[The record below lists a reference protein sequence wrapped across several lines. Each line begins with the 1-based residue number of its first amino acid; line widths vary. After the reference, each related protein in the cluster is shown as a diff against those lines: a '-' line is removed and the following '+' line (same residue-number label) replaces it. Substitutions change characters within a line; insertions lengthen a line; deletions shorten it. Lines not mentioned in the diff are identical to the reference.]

1 MTTGAAEDGQAMR
14 GEEGRPDRCAP
25 APESG
30 AAGGPQ
36 GQAGMSA
43 AFVAR
48 ASDAIAAKS
57 LGHFSTHGLGEV
69 LAEMGAAHDQAA
81 VRALTRR
88 LVSDEEY
95 GLVEAIAAGLRET
108 AAHDDEFVRMASAAA
123 DMVRYDI
130 AEGPVI
136 RSLISVGSAD
146 PDAAVPIAEDLVKTG
161 DADYAA
167 FLIGGAYSRA
177 AKRCDDVIESLASS
191 DDPSHVAA
199 ALRSLRVA
207 HIEHG
212 APGAGRIADAVDT
225 ALRVDDDDVH
235 REAMEALLDIHV
247 ADRERTGP
255 MIRELAMR
263 RHVCKPILAT
273 CVSLDPPFDDDACLE
288 YLDICIEGV
297 SASDRDVVHSAYRS
311 LERLAGFRPD
321 RAARILAK
329 LAERGAY
336 VDSRARPVIEE
347 LWKKDPEVAAEAI
360 TSLLK
365 RALRE
370 DVDGYLPS
378 MVEHASRF
386 SDPAPI
392 SEAIAAALE
401 SEPSA
406 PRRRIL
412 EMAAL
417 RVSPAAA
424 AARPM

>member
-1 MTTGAAEDGQAMR
+1 
-14 GEEGRPDRCAP
+14 
-25 APESG
+25 
-30 AAGGPQ
+30 
-36 GQAGMSA
+36 MSA

-48 ASDAIAAKS
+48 ASDAIAAKE

-69 LAEMGAAHDQAA
+69 LAETGAAHDQAA

-88 LVSDEEY
+88 LIDDEAY

-123 DMVRYDI
+123 GMVRYDI

-136 RSLISVGSAD
+136 GALVSVGRAN
-146 PDAAVPIAEDLVKTG
+146 PDAAVSIAEDLVRAG

-167 FLIGGAYSRA
+167 FLIGGAYGGA
-177 AKRCDDVIESLASS
+177 AARCDGVVESLASS
-191 DDPSHVAA
+191 GDPARVAA
-199 ALRSLRVA
+199 SLRSLRVA
-207 HIEHG
+207 HIEYG

-235 REAMEALLDIHV
+235 REAMEALLDIYA

-273 CVSLDPPFDDDACLE
+273 CVSLDPPFDDDACVE

-297 SASDRDVVHSAYRS
+297 SASDRDVVYGAYRA
-311 LERLAGFRPD
+311 LERLAGSRPD
-321 RAARILAK
+321 RAARLLAK

-347 LWKKDPEVAAEAI
+347 LEKKDSEVAAETI
-360 TSLLK
+360 MLLLK

-370 DVDGYLPS
+370 DMEGYLPS

-392 SEAIAAALE
+392 SEAITAALE
-401 SEPSA
+401 SEQSA

-417 RVSPAAA
+417 RVSQAAA
-424 AARPM
+424 AARPK

>member
-1 MTTGAAEDGQAMR
+1 MR
-14 GEEGRPDRCAP
+14 EEKGRPDRCAP
-25 APESG
+25 APG
-30 AAGGPQ
+30 GGPAGGPQ
-36 GQAGMSA
+36 GPPGMSA

-48 ASDAIAAKS
+48 ASDAIAAKD

-69 LAEMGAAHDQAA
+69 LVEMGAAHDQAA

-88 LVSDEEY
+88 LVSDEAY

-123 DMVRYDI
+123 GMVRYDI

-136 RSLISVGSAD
+136 GALVDVGSAN
-146 PDAAVPIAEDLVKTG
+146 PDAAVPIAEDLVKAG

-167 FLIGGAYSRA
+167 FLIGGAYGGA
-177 AKRCDDVIESLASS
+177 AKRCDGVVESLASS

-212 APGAGRIADAVDT
+212 APGAGRIADAVDA

-235 REAMEALLDIHV
+235 REAMEALLDVHA

-273 CVSLDPPFDDDACLE
+273 CVSLDPPFDDDACIE

-297 SASDRDVVHSAYRS
+297 SASDRDVVNSAYRA

-321 RAARILAK
+321 RAARLLAK

-347 LWKKDPEVAAEAI
+347 LGKKDSKVAAEAI

-386 SDPAPI
+386 SDPAAI

-401 SEPSA
+401 SEQSA

-417 RVSPAAA
+417 RVPPAAA
-424 AARPM
+424 AARPR

>member
-1 MTTGAAEDGQAMR
+1 MND
-14 GEEGRPDRCAP
+14 
-25 APESG
+25 
-30 AAGGPQ
+30 
-36 GQAGMSA
+36 
-43 AFVAR
+43 AFMAR
-48 ASDAIAAKS
+48 VSDVIAAKD

-69 LAEMGAAHDQAA
+69 LAEMGAAHDRAA

-88 LVSDEEY
+88 LVSDEAY

-123 DMVRYDI
+123 GMVRHDI

-136 RSLISVGSAD
+136 DALVDVGRAN
-146 PDAAVPIAEDLVKTG
+146 PDEAVLVAEGLVGAG

-167 FLIGGAYSRA
+167 FLIGGAYGGA
-177 AKRCDDVIESLASS
+177 AKRCDGVVESLASS
-191 DDPSHVAA
+191 GDPAHVAA
-199 ALRSLRVA
+199 SLRSLRVA
-207 HIEHG
+207 HIEYG
-212 APGAGRIADAVDT
+212 APDAGRIADAADI
-225 ALRVDDDDVH
+225 ALRVDNDDVH
-235 REAMEALLDIHV
+235 REAMEALLDIHT
-247 ADRERTGP
+247 ADKDRTGP

-273 CVSLDPPFDDDACLE
+273 CISLDPPFDDDACLE

-297 SASDRDVVHSAYRS
+297 SASDRDVVNSAYHA
-311 LERLAGFRPD
+311 LERLVGARPD
-321 RAARILAK
+321 RAARLLAK

-347 LWKKDPEVAAEAI
+347 LGKRDPEVAAETI
-360 TSLLK
+360 MSLLK

-392 SEAIAAALE
+392 SEAITAALE

-424 AARPM
+424 AARQK

>member
-1 MTTGAAEDGQAMR
+1 
-14 GEEGRPDRCAP
+14 
-25 APESG
+25 
-30 AAGGPQ
+30 
-36 GQAGMSA
+36 MSD

-48 ASDAIAAKS
+48 ASDAIAAKD

-69 LAEMGAAHDQAA
+69 LAEMGAAHDRAA

-88 LVSDEEY
+88 LVSDEAY

-123 DMVRYDI
+123 GMVRHDI

-136 RSLISVGSAD
+136 DALVDVGRAN

-167 FLIGGAYSRA
+167 FLIGGAYGGA
-177 AKRCDDVIESLASS
+177 AARCDGVVESLASS
-191 DDPSHVAA
+191 GDPARVAA
-199 ALRSLRVA
+199 SLRSLRVA
-207 HIEHG
+207 HIEYG
-212 APGAGRIADAVDT
+212 APDAGRIADAADI
-225 ALRVDDDDVH
+225 ALRVDNDDVH
-235 REAMEALLDIHV
+235 REAMEALLDIHT
-247 ADRERTGP
+247 ADKDRTSP

-273 CVSLDPPFDDDACLE
+273 CISLDPPFDDDTCID

-297 SASDRDVVHSAYRS
+297 SASDRDVVNSAYHA
-311 LERLAGFRPD
+311 LERLAGSRPD
-321 RAARILAK
+321 RAARLLAK

-347 LWKKDPEVAAEAI
+347 LEKKDSEVAAETI
-360 TSLLK
+360 MSLLK

-370 DVDGYLPS
+370 DVEAYLLS

-392 SEAIAAALE
+392 SEAITAALE

-424 AARPM
+424 AARQK